1 MNYMKNIYIITGAN
15 GFLGNN
21 IVRLLEKNN
30 ENEIRALVLPNDKI
44 DALKGLKCE
53 KFLGDVTKIETF
65 VFKSIREIYKFKEIE
80 YREVDG
86 INIISNIFE
95 IYYLNS

>member
-1 MNYMKNIYIITGAN
+1 MKNIYIITGAN

-53 KFLGDVTKIETF
+53 KFLGDVTKIETLKDIF
-65 VFKSIREIYKFKEIE
+65 NIDESVKEKKGNNPL
-80 YREVDG
+80 Y
-86 INIISNIFE
+86 
-95 IYYLNS
+95 